1 MAPRSRTVVVSA
13 LNIAMHRPHS
23 PERYVELFSSAYDT
37 HKLYEQGEIHGLI
50 LGSLFGVRDAVQT
63 NELSGEIY
71 RFVKVDAN
79 EPWFNTLTRKQ
90 ATEKEVQQ
98 ISIPQNLLAHMQKIP
113 FIFFPK
119 EHELWY
125 LSKDKTGSLSP
136 GVVEKYLQTLFD
148 HVVAEQQF
156 PQVDVTTLPDKDALE
171 EVFDVPGLHRVELTF
186 KRPNPD
192 DAGDLAAKFE
202 QRLAGLNVQS
212 RQEVLTSKKG
222 ERLQPDEQ
230 LRAEAEV
237 AARNGRVTSVGV
249 DEHGTP
255 VEASTAKK
263 PKRIPMRFIEAKETI
278 RELIKRAKNL

>member
-1 MAPRSRTVVVSA
+1 MAQRARTVVVSA

-23 PERYVELFSSAYDT
+23 PQRYVELFRSAYDA
-37 HKLYEQGEIHGLI
+37 HRLYQQGEIHGLI
-50 LGSLFGVRDAVQT
+50 LGSLYGVGDATQT

-79 EPWFNTLTRKQ
+79 EPWFNTVTRKQ

-98 ISIPQNLLAHMQKIP
+98 INIPQNLLAHMQKIP

-136 GVVEKYLQTLFD
+136 GVFEKYLQTLFD
-148 HVVAEQQF
+148 HVVADQQF
-156 PQVDVTTLPDKDALE
+156 PQVDVTALPDKDALD
-171 EVFDVPGLHRVELTF
+171 EVFEVPGLHRVELTL

-192 DAGDLAAKFE
+192 DAGDLEAKFE
-202 QRLAGLNVQS
+202 QRLARMNVQS
-212 RQEVLTSKKG
+212 RQEVLTAKKG

-237 AARNGRVTSVGV
+237 TARNGSVKGVGV

-255 VEASTAKK
+255 IEATTAMK
-263 PKRIPMRFIEAKETI
+263 PKRVFMRFSEAKETI
-278 RELIKRAKNL
+278 RELIKRAKNQ